1 MKHLLLIFF
10 LTLSVPS
17 ALSAFAQGR
26 TVTGVVTSEAD
37 GSPLPGV
44 SVLLK
49 GTTTGVTTGLDGN
62 YQLTVPVQGGTLV
75 FRYIGFQ
82 IREVEIGSQSTINVS
97 LASDEK
103 LLKEVVVTG
112 YGEQDRKTLTSA
124 QTSVSSEEIANLPAA
139 SSDQLLQGRAA
150 GVQVASNTGTPG
162 GGVFVRVRGSSSI
175 NGSSDPLY
183 VVDGVPIQ
191 ANNLSGIDLG
201 GGTTSPIADIN
212 PADIESM
219 EILKDASATAIY
231 GARAANGVVLIT
243 TKRGSSGKAKVSLGM
258 YTGIQNAPRLP
269 DVVDGP
275 TYERLMNEA
284 FINNGKAPKYANPD
298 GAISTDW
305 ADAVFRTGK
314 ISNYDLSVSGG
325 TDKVHYLVSAN
336 HFNQEGV
343 MIGSDFKRNTARVN
357 LDFYPVDKLKVGTSI
372 LYSRNER
379 NRLRNDDNISGA
391 MPGTFAFPANLPYYK
406 PDGSYTKFSIFENP
420 IAAVKES
427 DIQMSTNRFLGSV
440 FAEYEIT
447 NGLRLRSSFSLDNS
461 TVLEDLYDNTL
472 LNNGA
477 GTNGFGL
484 SLATQN
490 DNWIQE
496 NVLSYEFARNEHS
509 FNVLLGTTLQ
519 ESAFSMTQAVGEQFP
534 SNDFRKI
541 TSAAVQR
548 SSSNAS
554 SWGIAS
560 FFTRIGYDY
569 KDKYLATINVR
580 RDASSR
586 FGADNRWGTFPS
598 VALGWVV
605 SEEAFFEPM
614 PDFVGDVKIR
624 ASYGIT
630 GNQSG
635 ISDFQALGLWGGS
648 SAYADIP
655 GVSPVQLANPDL
667 KWETTAQTDIGLDLG
682 LFNNRV
688 NIIADYYVKKTSD
701 LLLAVPLPRTSGFNS
716 LVQNYGA
723 LENKGFELAVI
734 ADVIKSEDFT
744 WNANFNIASNKNK
757 VTKLAAP
764 FNVYNRDLFRYEEG
778 YPLYSFYFH
787 EQTGVDPATGDIQFA
802 DVDGDGEFDPN
813 VDRKIVGDANPDFFG
828 GFTNTLN
835 YKAFDLSFF
844 LQYSY
849 GNDQLNWN
857 RFFSEHGGVRDFN
870 FMKSQ
875 LDRWQKPGDV
885 TMVPKM
891 TAANYAGN
899 LRPSRFLEDGSYMRL
914 KNISLGYTLPQALV
928 SKVGISRA
936 RVYITGQ
943 NVFTVTKYTGLDP
956 ELTGIG
962 DNPLAQGI
970 EFYSLPQP
978 RVFMGGFN
986 LSF

>member
-1 MKHLLLIFF
+1 MAH
-10 LTLSVPS
+10 TS
-17 ALSAFAQGR
+17 ARAQGFTVSG
-26 TVTGVVTSEAD
+26 TVTSAEEGVV
-37 GSPLPGV
+37 LPGV
-44 SVLLK
+44 SVVLK
-49 GTTTGVTTGLDGN
+49 GTTTGVTTSVDGT
-62 YQLTVPVQGGTLV
+62 YQLTLPNQNGTLA

-82 IREVEIGSQSTINVS
+82 AKEVEVKGQQVINVALS
-97 LASDEK
+97 SDVK
-103 LLKEVVVTG
+103 QLKEIVITG

-124 QTSVSSEEIANLPAA
+124 QTSVSAEAIQNLPAA

-183 VVDGVPIQ
+183 VVDGIPIQ
-191 ANNLSGIDLG
+191 ANDLSGLDLG
-201 GGTTSPIADIN
+201 GSTTSPIADIN

-243 TKRGSSGKAKVSLGM
+243 TKRGKSGKAKVSLGV
-258 YTGIQNAPRLP
+258 YHGVQNAPRTP

-284 FINNGKAPKYANPD
+284 RTNNGQTPIYANPD
-298 GAISTDW
+298 AAISTDW

-314 ISNYDLSVSGG
+314 ISSYDLSVSGG

-336 HFNQEGV
+336 HFDQEGV
-343 MIGSDFKRNTARVN
+343 LIGSAFKRNSARVN

-372 LYSRNER
+372 LYSRNNR
-379 NRLRNDDNISGA
+379 DRLRNDDNISGA
-391 MPGTFAFPANLPYYK
+391 MPGVFAFPSNRPYFQ
-406 PDGSYTKFSIFENP
+406 PDGSYSKFSIFENP

-427 DIQMSTNRFLGSV
+427 DIKMLTNRFLGSV
-440 FAEYEIT
+440 FAEYEIKS
-447 NGLRLRSSFSLDNS
+447 GLRLRSSFSLDNS
-461 TVLEDLYDNTL
+461 AVQEDLYDNTL

-477 GTNGFGL
+477 GTNGYGL
-484 SLATQN
+484 ALATQN
-490 DNWIQE
+490 ENWIQE
-496 NVLSYEFARNEHS
+496 NVLSYEFALNEHN
-509 FNVLLGTTLQ
+509 FNMLFGTSLQ
-519 ESAFSMTQAVGEQFP
+519 ESRFSVTQAVGEQFP

-548 SSSNAS
+548 ASSDAS

-560 FFTRIGYDY
+560 LFTRIGYDY
-569 KDKYLATINVR
+569 KDKYLATINIR

-586 FGADNRWGTFPS
+586 FGKDNRWGTFPS
-598 VALGWVV
+598 VALGWIV
-605 SEEAFFEPM
+605 SEEAFFEQM
-614 PDFVGDVKIR
+614 PAFIGDVKLR
-624 ASYGIT
+624 ASYGVT

-635 ISDFQALGLWGGS
+635 ITDFQSLGLWGGS
-648 SAYADIP
+648 AAYADIP

-667 KWETTAQTDIGLDLG
+667 KWETTAQTDIGLDVSF
-682 LFNNRV
+682 FNNRLSLV
-688 NIIADYYVKKTSD
+688 ADYYIKKTTD

-723 LENKGFELAVI
+723 LENKGFELAI
-734 ADVIKSEDFT
+734 IGDIIQKPDFS
-744 WNANFNIASNKNK
+744 WNANFNIAANRNK

-778 YPLYSFYFH
+778 YSLYSFYFH

-835 YKAFDLSFF
+835 YKNFDLSFF

-857 RFFSEHGGVRDFN
+857 RFFGEHGGTRDFN
-870 FMKSQ
+870 FIGSQ
-875 LDRWQKPGDV
+875 LDRWQKPGDQ
-885 TMVPKM
+885 TMIPKM

-914 KNISLGYTLPQALV
+914 KNITLGYTLPSGLL
-928 SKVGISRA
+928 SKAGISTA
-936 RVYITGQ
+936 RVYVTGQ
-943 NVFTVTKYTGLDP
+943 NVFTVTNYTGLDP

-962 DNPLAQGI
+962 DNSLIQGI

-978 RVFMGGFN
+978 RVFMAGFN